1 MCSKINW
8 TSRSLGACLEE
19 DRTCFDF
26 LLILCSWR
34 GNNPKQNK
42 LKGKLAVMSKCYIG
56 KFSRKYFH
64 SVRYGYLHH
73 FLTASYE
80 GGLQNLRLCQLSWWY
95 FNIFPRHNTQSFD
108 DFSGSSL
115 NFCKFNFRLSK
126 CLDTNNGKK
135 LEFHS
140 LVCRKLLR
148 DFKNFVKQTQ
158 IIEEEKGKSIRLQF
172 GVLGDN
178 IAILALFL
186 RFLSRDVAW

>member
-1 MCSKINW
+1 MGIFIIFWLLHTKEVFKTWDSVN
-8 TSRSLGACLEE
+8 
-19 DRTCFDF
+19 F
-26 LLILCSWR
+26 LR
-34 GNNPKQNK
+34 
-42 LKGKLAVMSKCYIG
+42 
-56 KFSRKYFH
+56 
-64 SVRYGYLHH
+64 
-73 FLTASYE
+73 
-80 GGLQNLRLCQLSWWY
+80 WY

-126 CLDTNNGKK
+126 CLDTNNGKR

-158 IIEEEKGKSIRLQF
+158 IIEEEKGKSIRLQY